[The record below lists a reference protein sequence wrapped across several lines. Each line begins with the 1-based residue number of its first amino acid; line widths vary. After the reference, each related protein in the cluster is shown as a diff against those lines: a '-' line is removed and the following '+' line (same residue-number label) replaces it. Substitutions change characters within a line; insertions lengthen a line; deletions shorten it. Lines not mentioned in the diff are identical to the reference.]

1 MYSIVSMYCHTWI
14 VIVMTRTAGL
24 HSLADTLD
32 TVQVG
37 QFVIGEEGQSD
48 GCVEAA
54 GDAAALARLIFEG
67 HLHPMHGHGCGCAAS
82 AEVCIQLAHGLLY

>member
-1 MYSIVSMYCHTWI
+1 MMYSVVSMYCHTWI

-54 GDAAALARLIFEG
+54 GNTAALAWLIFEG
-67 HLHPMHGHGCGCAAS
+67 HLHPMHGHGRGCAAS
-82 AEVCIQLAHGLLY
+82 AEVCV